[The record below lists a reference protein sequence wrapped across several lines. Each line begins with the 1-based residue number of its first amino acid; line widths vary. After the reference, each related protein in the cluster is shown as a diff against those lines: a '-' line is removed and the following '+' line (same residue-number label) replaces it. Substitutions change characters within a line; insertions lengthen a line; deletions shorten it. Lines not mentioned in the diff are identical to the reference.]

1 MDVYGIRVPR
11 ISPVNTAS
19 KYYVTK
25 NQATLEKHVKI
36 KHEDHMCK
44 ECSLKVPSFMG
55 LLKHIAEEHG
65 KEEMKDEDME
75 AKGVENNQEKDKEE
89 EEKKEFVFLES
100 MLDEF
105 IS

>member
-1 MDVYGIRVPR
+1 M
-11 ISPVNTAS
+11 
-19 KYYVTK
+19 TK
-25 NQATLEKHVKI
+25 KQGTLDKHVTM
-36 KHEDHMCK
+36 KHEGDMCK
-44 ECSLKVPSFMG
+44 ECHINIPSFMG